1 MVTLTI
7 RKNLLLAIISMVG
20 ILGGLMPET
29 VVAQTCG
36 CASGLCCSQYGYC
49 GTGDAYCGTGCQ
61 AGACYST
68 TPTCNCAVA
77 NIVTQSFF
85 DGIINQASSSCAGKN
100 FYTRDAFL
108 TALGSYPSF
117 GTTGTSLENYQ
128 EIAAFFAHVSHETGV
143 FCYIEEIGGASQN
156 YCDPSSTQYPCVAGQ
171 GYYGRGP
178 LQISWNYNY
187 GAAGNSIGFD
197 GLNNPGIVATDVVT
211 SFKTALWFWMNNCH
225 SIMISGQGFGATIRA
240 INGAIECNGG
250 NTAAMQDR
258 VTYYETYC
266 TQFGV
271 SPGNYLTC

>member
-1 MVTLTI
+1 MGTPNIMDFVAASMGIAELATLTVALDAK
-7 RKNLLLAIISMVG
+7 RVLAIRLLQLVIVHQDFAVASMG
-20 ILGGLMPET
+20 IVEPET
-29 VVAQTCG
+29 LIA
-36 CASGLCCSQYGYC
+36 AL
-49 GTGDAYCGTGCQ
+49 DAKR
-61 AGACYST
+61 ALA
-68 TPTCNCAVA
+68 
-77 NIVTQSFF
+77 IR
-85 DGIINQASSSCAGKN
+85 ASSSCAGKN

-108 TALGSYPSF
+108 TALDSYPSF